1 MDKKINL
8 SKAESQTKLPDIE
21 TVEKTMLENKSNR
34 KAPKRHPSSE
44 ENININFKP
53 YFEMIKEQ
61 NNGLPKKAMPDQRGK
76 ILNYNKNQDDLKLP
90 ADQNLVLLRPK
101 GYNNYFMRNYKR
113 LAKNRVIDLEQLE
126 DKKKMT
132 NDCKLII

>member
-1 MDKKINL
+1 MDKKIYL
-8 SKAESQTKLPDIE
+8 SKAEGQTKLCDTE
-21 TVEKTMLENKSNR
+21 TVEKMMLKNKGNG
-34 KAPKRHPSSE
+34 KAPRKDPPTK

-53 YFEMIKEQ
+53 YFEMIKKQ
-61 NNGLPKKAMPDQRGK
+61 NSGIPKKAMPDQRGK
-76 ILNYNKNQDDLKLP
+76 ILNNNKNQDDLKLP